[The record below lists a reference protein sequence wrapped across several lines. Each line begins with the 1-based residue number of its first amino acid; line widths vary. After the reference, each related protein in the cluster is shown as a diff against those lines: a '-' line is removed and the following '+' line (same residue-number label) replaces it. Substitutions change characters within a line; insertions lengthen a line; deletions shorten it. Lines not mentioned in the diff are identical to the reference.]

1 MDNST
6 TFLLAAHG
14 SRHPEGNAEI
24 EHFAAQWRERHP
36 NWRIEVCFIEH
47 AEVLLAEGLERA
59 ARGARQVL
67 VIPFILNAAG
77 HVKMELPAAMEVARA
92 NHPDVSFHCTR
103 HLGICLLYTSSYR
116 PLSVQLSA
124 GS

>member
-1 MDNST
+1 MDNT
-6 TFLLAAHG
+6 TLLLVGHG
-14 SRHPEGNAEI
+14 SRNHDGNKEI
-24 EHFAAQWRERHP
+24 LHFAAQWRARHP
-36 NWRIEVCFIEH
+36 AWRIEVCFIEH

-103 HLGICLLYTSSYR
+103 HLGMGR
-116 PLSVQLSA
+116 EVFALSLIHI
-124 GS
+124 